1 VEAVSLVEAVLE
13 YPLVYRLWQAPFVE
27 QKFRPI
33 RAHNDLGAVRRVLDV
48 GCGPGTNTA
57 QFKACDYLGVDFNPR
72 YVEQARRRHQ
82 RPFLVADVTAYTVLP
97 GERYDFILL
106 NSLLHHL
113 DTPSARRL
121 LSHLA
126 CLLSPGGHVH
136 IIELVLPAR
145 PGAARWLARHD
156 RGKFPRPLAE
166 WRGLFTGIFDPVVFQ
181 PFPLTAFGAILWE
194 MVYFKGR
201 AKP

>member
-1 VEAVSLVEAVLE
+1 METVSFVEAALE

-33 RAHNDLGAVRRVLDV
+33 RAHNDLRAVRRVLDV

-57 QFKACDYLGVDFNPR
+57 RFDKSEYLGLDLNPR
-72 YVEQARRRHQ
+72 YIEQARRRYH
-82 RPFLVADVTAYTVLP
+82 RSFLVADVTAYTAPP

-106 NSLLHHL
+106 NSMLHHI
-113 DTPSARRL
+113 DTPAARRI

-126 CLLSPGGHVH
+126 SLLSPGGHVH
-136 IIELVLPAR
+136 ILDLVLPER
-145 PGAARWLARHD
+145 PGIARRLAEHD

-166 WRGLFTGIFDPVVFQ
+166 WHNLFARIFNPVVFE
-181 PFPLTAFGAILWE
+181 PFSVTAFGAVLWE
-194 MVYFKGR
+194 LVYFKGR

>member
-1 VEAVSLVEAVLE
+1 VEAVSLVDAVLE
-13 YPLVYRLWQAPFVE
+13 YPLVYRIWQAPFVE
-27 QKFRPI
+27 QKLRPI

-57 QFKACDYLGVDFNPR
+57 RFRACDYLGIDLNPR
-72 YVEQARRRHQ
+72 YVEQARRRRQ
-82 RPFLVADVTAYTVLP
+82 REFVVADVTAYTAP
-97 GERYDFILL
+97 AGERYDFILL
-106 NSLLHHL
+106 NSLLHHI
-113 DTPSARRL
+113 DTASVRQI

-126 CLLSPGGHVH
+126 RLLSPGGHVH
-136 IIELVLPAR
+136 ILDLVLPERA
-145 PGAARWLARHD
+145 GLARWLARHD

-166 WRGLFTGIFDPVVFQ
+166 WRDLFTGIFDPVVFE